1 MNVMLIEKD
10 ELDIDVDN
18 NRQMMVVEHMESN
31 E

>member
-1 MNVMLIEKD
+1 MLIEKD

>member
-10 ELDIDVDN
+10 ELDVDN
-18 NRQMMVVEHMESN
+18 NRQMMVVEHTESN